1 MNYKNEL
8 EQASSKLGKPIEEV
22 EAKWEAIGEENNF
35 GPDDVKMQLAL
46 FRTWFAG
53 LLGLQKKE
61 STGTTSTAGKYV
73 KTGFGFV
80 VAVENVR
87 DWEESK
93 RITLQ
98 AEFIR
103 NRDEAYM
110 AGKFAK
116 VEKTDSGYTFSKYCP
131 RDGREK
137 VTEKGNDF
145 TMPDSKMEID
155 GETIVPLE
163 TQQTN
168 NWDGQPNKKYG
179 NPRPL
184 DDKQR
189 NVYFIGEEGDSGVRL
204 WSIKAKGKIAEN
216 WNIDEFRNIQ
226 LQGNWKPDANRMYP
240 VNNRD
245 GTSTLT
251 SVEYQDDVTSEADKD
266 KMVELMGKY
275 ITVAPLVGLEHI
287 HNQNMNVPFDEKII
301 ITEGNVTN
309 MQTTASQVT
318 GNRTLFI
325 ADLDADYSY
334 EDGNY
339 ASTPCW
345 VPPHIKMD
353 FGIGSKVIVVG
364 RTSQS
369 KDQDGNLRQ
378 ASINV
383 SGIFVQDK
391 RGNAVEYTDSGETES
406 DWF

>member
-1 MNYKNEL
+1 
-8 EQASSKLGKPIEEV
+8 
-22 EAKWEAIGEENNF
+22 
-35 GPDDVKMQLAL
+35 
-46 FRTWFAG
+46 
-53 LLGLQKKE
+53 
-61 STGTTSTAGKYV
+61 
-73 KTGFGFV
+73 
-80 VAVENVR
+80 
-87 DWEESK
+87 
-93 RITLQ
+93 
-98 AEFIR
+98 
-103 NRDEAYM
+103 
-110 AGKFAK
+110 
-116 VEKTDSGYTFSKYCP
+116 
-131 RDGREK
+131 
-137 VTEKGNDF
+137 
-145 TMPDSKMEID
+145 MEID

-345 VPPHIKMD
+345 VPPHIEMD